1 RGHAAGAARRAH
13 AGGAGRDRRPV
24 RIPPCAVVAAGTDP
38 GGAPP
43 RRAPAP
49 GRHRAASRI
58 AAARLD
64 PGQRRGRPARTTAPW
79 RAVGGQAGARRRPLR
94 TRPAAGTRRAQEL
107 TVGIVFWL
115 AACVVAFTYAG
126 YPLLMAVRAA
136 LGARPVASDPQLPT
150 IDVLLVAHGAA
161 GQVAAKLRN
170 LLALDY
176 PPERLRVTLACDGC
190 NDTEAAARAVDS
202 PRPPIDVRLV
212 ARGAAGQVAARLRD
226 LLGRDYPPE
235 RLRVTLACDGCNDTE
250 AAARA
255 VDSPRL
261 RVLAFHPRRGKSACI
276 ADALPRLDA

>member
-79 RAVGGQAGARRRPLR
+79 RAVCGQSDARRRPLR

-176 PPERLRVTLACDGC
+176 PPDRLRVTLACDGC
-190 NDTEAAARAVDS
+190 DDTEAAARAVGS
-202 PRPPIDVRLV
+202 P
-212 ARGAAGQVAARLRD
+212 Q
-226 LLGRDYPPE
+226 
-235 RLRVTLACDGCNDTE
+235 LRVRAC
-250 AAARA
+250 R
-255 VDSPRL
+255 
-261 RVLAFHPRRGKSACI
+261 PRRGKSACI
-276 ADALPRLDA
+276 ADALPRLDAELVLFTDVRQRIDPGAARLLAAAFADPGVGAASGELVLEADNGYG